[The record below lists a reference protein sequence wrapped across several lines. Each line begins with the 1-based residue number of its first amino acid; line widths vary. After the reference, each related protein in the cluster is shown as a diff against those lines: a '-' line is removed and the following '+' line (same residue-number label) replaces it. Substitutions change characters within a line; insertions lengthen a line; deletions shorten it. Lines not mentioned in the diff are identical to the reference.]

1 MKLVEVPVILIKI
14 ILGALA
20 MGALVIIANILS

>member
-1 MKLVEVPVILIKI
+1 MRI

-20 MGALVIIANILS
+20 MGFFGFVFGTIYLLIA